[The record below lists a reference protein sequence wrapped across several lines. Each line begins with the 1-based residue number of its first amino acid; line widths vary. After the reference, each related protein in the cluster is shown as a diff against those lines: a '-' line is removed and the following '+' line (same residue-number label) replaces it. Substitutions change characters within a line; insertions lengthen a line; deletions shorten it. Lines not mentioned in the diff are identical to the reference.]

1 MNVLLILL
9 IILLFYIAINE
20 CNNNI
25 KNNNVIAT
33 TSSVYK
39 DITSNYP
46 KDYIDYDNI
55 ILSKLNWTSQDYIR
69 IVRYIDSGR
78 FSTVF
83 EGKMSKSYITKDDKG
98 RYIDDKYDNKSVVL
112 KVLKPTFIG
121 KIKREIKML
130 EILKDADGIIKLLGV
145 SKNSG
150 CQTVTLIFESLG
162 RHVHWLSH
170 HARSL
175 SSFEI
180 QVLSYK
186 LLKAIKNCH
195 SRGIMHRDIKPRNVI
210 YKGRGS
216 SCVLKIIDLGL
227 SDLYFPKREY
237 NPSVASRHYK
247 CPELLLEYAYY
258 DYGIDIWSAGCIL
271 AGLVFRSEPFLNGA
285 DTMDQLSCIAA
296 VVGSETILKWAAK
309 FVIPLNKALRTAIG
323 SYPKTSLT
331 DFITSSNKG
340 LCTPEVIDLIEKMLV
355 VDHTERITVDECLEH
370 PYFDKIRNIC

>member
-1 MNVLLILL
+1 MLLLLILILL
-9 IILLFYIAINE
+9 INVNINL
-20 CNNNI
+20 CNNINSNI
-25 KNNNVIAT
+25 IST
-33 TSSVYK
+33 ISSVYN
-39 DITSNYP
+39 DITLNYP
-46 KDYIDYDNI
+46 KEYIDYDNI

-69 IVRYIDSGR
+69 IIRYIDSGR

-83 EGKMSKSYITKDDKG
+83 EGIISKSFIIKDDKN
-98 RYIDDKYDNKSVVL
+98 RYIDDKHDNKKVAL

-130 EILKDADGIIKLLGV
+130 EILKDADGIIKLLGL

-162 RHVHWLSH
+162 KHVHWLSH
-170 HARSL
+170 QARSL

-180 QVLSYK
+180 QVLLYK
-186 LLKAIKNCH
+186 LLKAIQSCH
-195 SRGIMHRDIKPRNVI
+195 SRGIMHRDIKPRNVL

-227 SDLYFPKREY
+227 SDFYFPKREY

-247 CPELLLEYAYY
+247 CPELLVEYAYY

-285 DTMDQLSCIAA
+285 DSMDQLSCIAA
-296 VVGSETILKWAAK
+296 VVGSEAILKWTTK
-309 FVIPLNKALRTAIG
+309 FYIPLNKAVRAAIG

-340 LCTPEVIDLIEKMLV
+340 LCTPEVIDLIEKMLT
-355 VDHTERITVDECLEH
+355 VDHTDRITVDECLEH
-370 PYFDKIRNIC
+370 PYFDKVRDIY